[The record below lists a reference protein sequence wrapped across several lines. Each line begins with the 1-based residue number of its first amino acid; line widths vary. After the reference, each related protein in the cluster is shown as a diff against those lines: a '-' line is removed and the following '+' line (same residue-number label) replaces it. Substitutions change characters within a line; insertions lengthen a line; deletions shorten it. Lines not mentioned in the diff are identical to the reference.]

1 MNLYRDAN
9 HLNLK
14 KMNQA
19 ATCED
24 LLTIPCGT
32 LWNIVEHCGTRS
44 PPCGLKPELVF
55 KELIV
60 DQAQLLNVL
69 FPLHF
74 SDISVIRLILQI

>member
-1 MNLYRDAN
+1 
-9 HLNLK
+9 
-14 KMNQA
+14 MNQA

-32 LWNIVEHCGTRS
+32 LWNIVEHCGTLFHVEHCGTRS